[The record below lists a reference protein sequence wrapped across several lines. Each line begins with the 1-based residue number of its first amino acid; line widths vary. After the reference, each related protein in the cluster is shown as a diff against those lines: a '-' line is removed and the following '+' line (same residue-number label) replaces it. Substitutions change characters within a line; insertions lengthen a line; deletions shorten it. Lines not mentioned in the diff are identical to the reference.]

1 MKKKPVILMLTCFH
15 GRPKISALFLK
26 SFFYMKA
33 CLPQFD
39 FIFHAAVTEGD
50 TENIELLKEA
60 NLPFVETQN
69 RPLGRK
75 WNEALFAMRRE
86 KWDYIL
92 IAGSD
97 DLIAPE
103 LILTYQ
109 PYIADRVPFLAVQDL
124 FFLDSET
131 QRAAYFSYPGFSK
144 RSVGAG
150 RLISRRAVAAVGGD
164 LWTDYKQ
171 SSLDMDCDERLANAG
186 IRPAIVPLHR
196 GMIVDV
202 KSPGNIWPYE
212 RFTRLD
218 GAIEVTAQDALWWC
232 PNDLWDAIYA
242 VCEGDMNNVS

>member
-1 MKKKPVILMLTCFH
+1 MKKKPLILVITCFH
-15 GRPKISALFLK
+15 GRAKISEIFLK
-26 SFFYMKA
+26 SFFYMKS

-39 FIFHAAVTEGD
+39 FLFHAAVTEGD
-50 TENIELLKEA
+50 KENIELLRAA
-60 NLPFVETQN
+60 NLPFTETQN

-103 LILTYQ
+103 LMLTYQ

-150 RLISRRAVAAVGGD
+150 RLISRHAVAAVGGD
-164 LWTDYKQ
+164 LWEGWKE
-171 SSLDMDCDERLANAG
+171 SSLDISCEERLSDAG
-186 IRPAIVPLHR
+186 IPVTIVHGHR

-202 KSPGNIWPYE
+202 KSPGNIWPFE
-212 RFTRLD
+212 RFTKLD
-218 GAIEVTAQDALWWC
+218 GAIEVTPQDALWWC
-232 PNDLWDAIYA
+232 PNDLWDAVYCL
-242 VCEGDMNNVS
+242 CEGDMNKVS